1 MKNFFLS
8 FNTSWKHFNLTNLLS
23 KFWESRFS
31 SPRTTRS
38 RLSLAFRTPKSR
50 TFIWLFCL
58 SLCLSLS
65 ISACNANNS
74 TAPPKTSTSAS
85 AKTLRIGYQNS
96 GVFFLVK
103 NRGGLEKRLAPMNVK
118 VEWSEFSSP
127 TPLIEA
133 LGAKSIDIGQTSDAG
148 MVTAQAAGIDLLTV
162 ANSRP
167 SPKSLAI
174 VVPSDSPVQKIEDL
188 KGKKIAFNKGSAAQY
203 LVTQAIEKSGLSYSD
218 IKPVFLLPPE
228 ARAAFEQGSIDA
240 WAIWD
245 PYLAAAEKESQARV
259 LVNGEGLV
267 TFREFYIASRS
278 FTQENPELVKQIITE
293 AQVVGD
299 WAIAN
304 PQKVAQLLAPEL
316 KLDVST
322 LELAESRKTRYGAK
336 LIQSEAV
343 AETQQVAN
351 KFYQLKL
358 IPKEIQIKNT
368 VWSNQQQAASTKE

>member
-1 MKNFFLS
+1 LFLLKKAFLNLFNLSNFLS
-8 FNTSWKHFNLTNLLS
+8 GK
-23 KFWESRFS
+23 E
-31 SPRTTRS
+31 RS
-38 RLSLAFRTPKSR
+38 RLSLTFRLPKSR
-50 TFIWLFCL
+50 TFACLFCL

-74 TAPPKTSTSAS
+74 TAPAKTSTSTS

-148 MVTAQAAGIDLLTV
+148 MVTAQAAGIDIVTV

-174 VVPSDSPVQKIEDL
+174 VVSSDSPVEKMEDL
-188 KGKKIAFNKGSAAQY
+188 KGKKIGFNKGSIAQY
-203 LVTQAIEKSGLSYSD
+203 LVTQALEKSGLSYSD
-218 IKPVFLLPPE
+218 IQPVFLLPPE
-228 ARAAFEQGSIDA
+228 GRAAFEQGSIDA

-259 LVNGEGLV
+259 LVNGEGL
-267 TFREFYIASRS
+267 TKFREFYIASRP
-278 FTQENPELVKQIITE
+278 FAQENPELIKQIITE

-299 WAIAN
+299 WAIEH

-322 LELAESRKTRYGAK
+322 LELAESRKTRYGAQP
-336 LIQSEAV
+336 IQSEAI
-343 AETQQVAN
+343 AEAQQVAN

-358 IPKEIQIKNT
+358 IPKEIQTEKI
-368 VWSNQQQAASTKE
+368 VWSNQQQAASTKKKVSN

>member
-1 MKNFFLS
+1 M
-8 FNTSWKHFNLTNLLS
+8 NL
-23 KFWESRFS
+23 
-31 SPRTTRS
+31 
-38 RLSLAFRTPKSR
+38 
-50 TFIWLFCL
+50 
-58 SLCLSLS
+58 
-65 ISACNANNS
+65 SACNAKKS
-74 TAPPKTSTSAS
+74 TAPGTTSTSDS
-85 AKTLRIGYQNS
+85 ATVKTVRIGYQNS

-148 MVTAQAAGIDLLTV
+148 VVTAQAAGVDLLAV

-167 SPKSLAI
+167 SPQSLAI
-174 VVPSDSPVQKIEDL
+174 VVSSDSPVQKMEDL
-188 KGKKIAFNKGSAAQY
+188 KGKKLAFNKGSAAQY
-203 LVTQAIEKSGLSYSD
+203 LVTQALQKSGLSYSD

-228 ARAAFEQGSIDA
+228 GRAAFEQGSIDA

-245 PYLAAAEKESQARV
+245 PYLAAAQKESQARV
-259 LVNGEGLV
+259 LVNGEGLA

-278 FTQENPELVKQIITE
+278 FAQENPDLIKQIIAE

-322 LELAESRKTRYGAK
+322 LELAESRKTRYGARP
-336 LIQSEAV
+336 IESEAV
-343 AETQQVAN
+343 AEAQQVAN

-358 IPKEIQIKNT
+358 IPKEIQTKNI
-368 VWSNQQQAASTKE
+368 V

>member
-1 MKNFFLS
+1 LFLLKKA
-8 FNTSWKHFNLTNLLS
+8 FLNLFNLTNFLSGKERSLFSLVFKLL
-23 KFWESRFS
+23 KN
-31 SPRTTRS
+31 
-38 RLSLAFRTPKSR
+38 R
-50 TFIWLFCL
+50 TFACLFGL

-65 ISACNANNS
+65 ISACNTNNS
-74 TAPPKTSTSAS
+74 TAPAKTSTSDS

>member
-1 MKNFFLS
+1 MFLS
-8 FNTSWKHFNLTNLLS
+8 KKAFLNLTNFVS
-23 KFWESRFS
+23 GSYWQSRFS
-31 SPRTTRS
+31 
-38 RLSLAFRTPKSR
+38 LVFKSSKSK
-50 TFIWLFCL
+50 TFTCLFCL

-74 TAPPKTSTSAS
+74 TPPAKTSTSVS

-133 LGAKSIDIGQTSDAG
+133 LGAKSIDIGQTSDSG
-148 MVTAQAAGIDLLTV
+148 VVTAQAAGVDLLTV

-188 KGKKIAFNKGSAAQY
+188 KGKKLGFNKGSAVQY
-203 LVTQAIEKSGLSYSD
+203 LVTQALEKSGLTYSD
-218 IKPVFLLPPE
+218 IQPVFLLPPE
-228 ARAAFEQGSIDA
+228 GRAAFEQGSIDA

-267 TFREFYIASRS
+267 TFREFYIASRP
-278 FTQENPELVKQIITE
+278 FAQENPELVKQIITE

-299 WAIAN
+299 WAIEH
-304 PQKVAQLLAPEL
+304 PQEVAQLLAPEL

-322 LELAESRKTRYGAK
+322 LELAESRKTRYGAQP
-336 LIQSEAV
+336 IQSEAV
-343 AETQQVAN
+343 AEAQQVAN

-358 IPKEIQIKNT
+358 IPKEIQTKNI
-368 VWSNQQQAASTKE
+368 VWSNQQQAASTKKKVSN